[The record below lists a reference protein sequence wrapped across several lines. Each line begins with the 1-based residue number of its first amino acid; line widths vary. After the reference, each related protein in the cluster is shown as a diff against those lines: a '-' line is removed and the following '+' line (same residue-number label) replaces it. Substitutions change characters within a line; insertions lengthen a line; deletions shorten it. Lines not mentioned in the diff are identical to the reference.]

1 MQHYKGWFLPSHE
14 AHLQDWL
21 SHPKNKDVILN
32 GRVAYQGKKLIAA
45 MAACTKFR
53 HAVDIGGHVGFFSFN
68 LAHKFEHVTA
78 FEPVGAHRLCF
89 EANVLVDEA
98 LAKKVTLH
106 ACALGKEEGS
116 VSIHT
121 SKGSSGDSY
130 VKGAGDI
137 PMHTLDSFGLG
148 DVDLIKCDVEGFERN
163 VMEGAEATIKK
174 WKPVVLIE
182 QKRQMS
188 ADRFGIPALGAV
200 TLLES
205 WGYRRVAEMS
215 GDYLLIYP

>member
-1 MQHYKGWFLPSHE
+1 MQHYKGWFLPDHE

-32 GRVAYQGKKLIAA
+32 GRVAYQGKKQIAA
-45 MAACTKFR
+45 LAACKQFR
-53 HAVDIGGHVGFFSFN
+53 HAVDIGGHVGFFSYN
-68 LAHKFEHVTA
+68 LAHKFEHVSA

-89 EANVLVDEA
+89 EANVLADDT
-98 LAKKVTLH
+98 LAAKVRLH
-106 ACALGKEEGS
+106 DCALGKEEGS

-121 SKGSSGDSY
+121 SVGSSGDSY

-148 DVDLIKCDVEGFERN
+148 DVDFMKIDTEGFEYN
-163 VMEGAEATIKK
+163 ILLGAEATVKK
-174 WKPVVLIE
+174 WRPVVLVE
-182 QKRQMS
+182 QKRDMS
-188 ADRFGIPALGAV
+188 NTRFGVAPLAAV

-205 WGYRRVAEMS
+205 WGYKRAAELS
-215 GDYLLIYP
+215 GDYLMVPA